1 MKALSI
7 RQPWTWACVE
17 GFKPVE
23 NRTWRTDYRGQL
35 ALHASKTFDDEG
47 LSSILALFPNLRA
60 RLPASWQLGGIV
72 GVVDVV
78 DCVTQHPSRWF
89 TGPFG
94 LVLAN
99 PRPVPFVPF
108 RGVLGFFEVPDELL
122 LGSGRQQASQA
133 EAEAVGG
140 QERLIP

>member
-23 NRTWRTDYRGQL
+23 NRSWRTDYRGPL
-35 ALHASKTFDDEG
+35 ALHAGKSFDEEG
-47 LSSILALFPNLRA
+47 LASILALFPTLRG
-60 RLPASWQLGGIV
+60 RLPAGWQLGGIV
-72 GVVDVV
+72 GVADLV

-89 TGPFG
+89 TGPYG

-99 PRPVPFVPF
+99 PRPVPFVPW

-133 EAEAVGG
+133 EAEAIGG